1 MEIYGIRHN
10 INFRDLGG
18 YITPEGIV
26 RSGIIYRSGGLWQ
39 MSEAELQI
47 VQDLHLRTILDIRA
61 EIEQEYRPDP
71 VIPGADSIRV
81 SAMTDGLGEGIDFSI
96 NGIKR
101 LGAEGLDQLQ
111 KMRAYYQEMPYGNKA
126 FACLFD
132 ILLAERLP
140 VLVHCASGKD
150 RTGIAAMAVLLAL
163 GVSEGQILK
172 DYMISGWMRREEL
185 FEALAEN
192 REVISRHPVRE
203 DLLIMREG
211 VASATI
217 LGVLAGIRQRYGTY
231 DNYLE
236 KEYGLDAGK
245 REKLRRICLE
255 ERK

>member
-18 YITPEGIV
+18 YSTPEGIV

-126 FACLFD
+126 IACLFD

-140 VLVHCASGKD
+140 VLVLCCCCAWADVLRIFSQGAPVASLLFPFSAVFFRFPSGS
-150 RTGIAAMAVLLAL
+150 AAVPAVLPPVFSL
-163 GVSEGQILK
+163 IFRPDLK
-172 DYMISGWMRREEL
+172 KSKK
-185 FEALAEN
+185 
-192 REVISRHPVRE
+192 V
-203 DLLIMREG
+203 
-211 VASATI
+211 TI
-217 LGVLAGIRQRYGTY
+217 
-231 DNYLE
+231 
-236 KEYGLDAGK
+236 KGK
-245 REKLRRICLE
+245 RSSGNFFCNLGLTSYHCSARLKVRKANDKHHTKRRFHFRIFE
-255 ERK
+255 N